1 MGNYMTKETI
11 LNSEQQKVADT
22 IKKLICKTNNSEICD
37 GGCRPFWTP
46 TEWKEWW

>member
-1 MGNYMTKETI
+1 MTKETI